1 MCVFVGVYA
10 SVFSQSPWWK
20 KPRPFL
26 PDWPLRGRG
35 HHQLCQPVKW
45 PLQHTADYM
54 ECKTLEKCVW
64 NIRVTCLKWQWV
76 GGGAETLP
84 RKGRTLTSDFVWRHC
99 NTLKWA
105 GTLSMAPTAVHL
117 LGRIQAG
124 WKDICFPQ
132 GQMKQN
138 SQAFVGLPFGDEKKR
153 QICCWVVVQ
162 WAHKYLIK
170 THRPVSLG
178 GFCLPLMIRSVDP
191 FGLNG

>member
-1 MCVFVGVYA
+1 MTKQETSNLRYQQIPSFTHSVYVRFVGVYV

-76 GGGAETLP
+76 GGGQRHSLEREEPWQVILFEGIVTHSSGQGRFLWPQRQSIFWAEYKRDGRTYAFHRVKWSRTHRLLWGSLLVTR
-84 RKGRTLTSDFVWRHC
+84 RKGKSV
-99 NTLKWA
+99 
-105 GTLSMAPTAVHL
+105 
-117 LGRIQAG
+117 
-124 WKDICFPQ
+124 
-132 GQMKQN
+132 
-138 SQAFVGLPFGDEKKR
+138 VGL
-153 QICCWVVVQ
+153 
-162 WAHKYLIK
+162 
-170 THRPVSLG
+170 
-178 GFCLPLMIRSVDP
+178 
-191 FGLNG
+191 